1 MVSVVTVS
9 AKSSFTYCAKASLSV
24 SAYCPLKVCP
34 VLLSGFGVLEMLK
47 QALHVNKRIVQ
58 STSADAFLKNKR
70 CLFIKGDS
78 SIKFK

>member
-1 MVSVVTVS
+1 MKGYGIRRDGFGKKFIYILRKGFIVC
-9 AKSSFTYCAKASLSV
+9 FGILSV
-24 SAYCPLKVCP
+24 ES
-34 VLLSGFGVLEMLK
+34 LSGFGVLEMLK

-58 STSADAFLKNKR
+58 STSAEAFLKNKR